1 MVLILRFVNISP
13 QVPTYAVLETNS
25 VPLGILPRHQEA
37 YCEIDDLKRHESTAV
52 AVSVSDPSTVP
63 ENERLYSEIPSA
75 GTTV

>member
-1 MVLILRFVNISP
+1 MVLINISP
-13 QVPTYAVLETNS
+13 QVPTYAVLESSS
-25 VPLGILPRHQEA
+25 VPLGIPPHQT

-63 ENERLYSEIPSA
+63 ENERLYSEIPCA